1 MNHNIY
7 TLLLPS
13 SATGLE
19 IKEDS
24 KPSVTRVTTVLFEE
38 KNCPKPKNP
47 NPKQIFFVKD
57 QKTLMLSGDHD
68 ETRKQ

>member
-7 TLLLPS
+7 TLLLS
-13 SATGLE
+13 SPAIGRE

-24 KPSVTRVTTVLFEE
+24 KPCVTRVTTVLFEE

-57 QKTLMLSGDHD
+57 QKTLMLSEVHG
-68 ETRKQ
+68 ETRK